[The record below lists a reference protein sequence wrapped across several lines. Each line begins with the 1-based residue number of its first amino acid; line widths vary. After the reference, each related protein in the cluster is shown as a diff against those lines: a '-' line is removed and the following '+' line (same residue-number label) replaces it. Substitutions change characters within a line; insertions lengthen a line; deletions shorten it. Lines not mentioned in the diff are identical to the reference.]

1 MYCLGLCAPA
11 KVVDSVTGIC
21 ICEELASRL
30 YLEEKEI
37 EKLYYGALLHDIGML
52 AIPKEILEV
61 KRALT
66 PEETKIMRTHVEI
79 SEKILKNRLDQ
90 EVLDIA
96 TAHHERLDGSGY
108 PKGIKEISM
117 NLSQKILQVADTVTG
132 LVNERVYKQVF
143 DREDRIVLLKK
154 EADQRHFSKQVVD
167 TMILF
172 YDDIIEK
179 VKIESGQ
186 ILHLHRKL
194 EQQYELVFEKYSKKQ
209 TGEKV

>member
-1 MYCLGLCAPA
+1 
-11 KVVDSVTGIC
+11 
-21 ICEELASRL
+21 
-30 YLEEKEI
+30 
-37 EKLYYGALLHDIGML
+37 
-52 AIPKEILEV
+52 
-61 KRALT
+61 
-66 PEETKIMRTHVEI
+66 
-79 SEKILKNRLDQ
+79 
-90 EVLDIA
+90 
-96 TAHHERLDGSGY
+96 
-108 PKGIKEISM
+108 M

-143 DREDRIVLLKK
+143 DREDTIVLLKK

-186 ILHLHRKL
+186 ILLLHRKL